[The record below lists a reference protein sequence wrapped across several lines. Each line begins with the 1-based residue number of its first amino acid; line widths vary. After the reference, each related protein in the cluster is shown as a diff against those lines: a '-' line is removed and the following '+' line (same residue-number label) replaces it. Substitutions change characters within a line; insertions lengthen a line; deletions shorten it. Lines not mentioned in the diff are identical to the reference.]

1 MEKGPIFV
9 AGLERSGTSLLYAL
23 LASHPNIAMT
33 RRTNLWTHFYNQYG
47 DLADDANLDRCIDV
61 MMQYKRLVKLEP
73 DETRLRLEFRSGQAT
88 YARLFALIEEQHAER
103 MARPRWGDKS
113 LHTERYA
120 EPIFAGYPGARIL
133 HMMRDPR
140 DRFASS
146 LTRWRT
152 RRGGAGAGTAEWLSS
167 ARLGAR
173 NSARFPA
180 QYLVVRYETLA
191 GRPEQTMRR
200 ICAFIDE
207 PYAPQML
214 EMRGAQDF
222 RDQGSNSSYGA
233 RPVGVISTD
242 SIGRFREVLSTRQ
255 LAFIQRAAG
264 TEMASLGYDAVPVRL
279 RGRHR
284 ALFQVMDL
292 PVEHLRAATWTAW
305 NVVRNRRGRPVPAYR
320 IVPRHASA

>member
-1 MEKGPIFV
+1 VEKGPVFV
-9 AGLERSGTSLLYAL
+9 AGLERTGTTLLYAL

-61 MMQYKRLVKLEP
+61 MMHYKRVVKLDP
-73 DETRLRLEFRSGQAT
+73 DEQQLRRAFGSGGAT
-88 YARLFALIEEQHAER
+88 YARLFALLEQQHADR
-103 MARPRWGDKS
+103 VGRPRWGDKS

-120 EPIFAGYPGARIL
+120 EPIFDGYPGARIL

-167 ARLGAR
+167 ARMGAR
-173 NSARFPA
+173 NSARFPDR
-180 QYLVVRYETLA
+180 YLVVRYETLA
-191 GRPEQTMRR
+191 GQPERTMRE

-207 PYAPQML
+207 PYAPEML
-214 EMRGAQDF
+214 EMHGARDF

-233 RPVGVISTD
+233 RPAGVISTD
-242 SIGRFREVLSTRQ
+242 SIDRFREVLSARQ
-255 LAFIQRAAG
+255 VAFIQRSAG
-264 TEMASLGYDAVPVRL
+264 AEMAALGYRPVAVRLTGRERTLFRLVDVPVEQARSAAW
-279 RGRHR
+279 R
-284 ALFQVMDL
+284 ANDIL
-292 PVEHLRAATWTAW
+292 
-305 NVVRNRRGRPVPAYR
+305 RNRKGRPVPSYR
-320 IVPRHASA
+320 LVPRHASA